1 MRHGVVPVR
10 TRVPHRQPPLGT
22 ALGAIVLALLC
33 AAPVAAQGRSA
44 GIRVSASVRDA
55 AHSDV
60 IGAHA
65 VEATDPRVG
74 SVGVSPEAG
83 SWRITS
89 GWSGQVGLQIEA
101 VSPVGG
107 DAPVSYVTI
116 CDDAGDEPARCRR
129 HVAPV
134 LRMST
139 DGALAEFVVRVGGG
153 SLGATA
159 DTPVRLTIA
168 FIAL

>member
-1 MRHGVVPVR
+1 M
-10 TRVPHRQPPLGT
+10 
-22 ALGAIVLALLC
+22 VLAALC
-33 AAPVAAQGRSA
+33 ASPAAAQGRSA

-65 VEATDPRVG
+65 LQVTDSLTG
-74 SVGVSPEAG
+74 SALGASSEWG

-89 GWSGQVGLQIEA
+89 GRSGQVGLQIEA
-101 VSPVGG
+101 AGPVGG

-116 CDDAGDEPARCRR
+116 CDEADAEPARCRR

-134 LRMST
+134 LRMPT
-139 DGALAEFVVRVGGG
+139 DGEVPAFVVRVGGD
-153 SLGATA
+153 SVGATA
-159 DTPVRLTIA
+159 DAPVRLTIA
-168 FIAL
+168 FAAL

>member
-10 TRVPHRQPPLGT
+10 TRIPYHQPALGT
-22 ALGAIVLALLC
+22 ALGAIALALVC
-33 AAPVAAQGRSA
+33 ASPVAAQGRSA

-74 SVGVSPEAG
+74 SVGVSSEAG
-83 SWRITS
+83 SWRVTS
-89 GWSGQVGLQIEA
+89 GRSGQVGLQIEA
-101 VSPVGG
+101 VSPVSGE
-107 DAPVSYVTI
+107 APVSYVTI
-116 CDDAGDEPARCRR
+116 CDDAGDAPARCRR
-129 HVAPV
+129 HAAPV

-139 DGALAEFVVRVGGG
+139 DGALPGFVVRVGGG
-153 SLGATA
+153 SGGANP